1 MKTKLLSL
9 LIFFSI
15 SSLFAQ
21 EDAWVYFKDKPS
33 ETSYYTT
40 PLNMLTQ
47 RSLDRRARYGIALD
61 SKDVPLEST
70 YVSEINGSF
79 GITILARSK
88 WLNALHIQGEKP
100 DIDNLLNLNFVES
113 IEYANRSLT
122 SSKPS
127 KTSKIVKKGI
137 DKLKFESTVAY
148 GTAANQ
154 IEMLG
159 GETLHQ
165 NNFTGADMQ
174 IAIIDAGFPGVN
186 TFSAFKRI
194 RDNGQILG
202 GYDFVARSSDIYT
215 GSSHGTSVLS
225 TIAGYLED
233 GVDGATA
240 NFRGTAPDA
249 SFYLFRSENAPVE
262 VKLEESL
269 WVEAAER
276 ADSLGVDVINTSLG
290 YSVFFDNPDHNYSYS
305 DMDGQTAFI
314 TRGAEIAFSR
324 GMLLVTS
331 AGNEGNDTAWPYI
344 NAPADG
350 PSILTVGAVNSAG
363 TIATFSSFGPTSDDR
378 IKPDVCAQGQ
388 GTYLINS
395 AGNVASGNGTSF
407 SSPVLTGVVACLWQ
421 AFPDKTNAEI
431 TQLIKE
437 SAHLY
442 TSPTNQKGYGIPNFT
457 TIYETLSVNIDDID
471 GDGILDTLD
480 VCPNTP
486 EGAEVDASGCLVLPS
501 DNFKLEIIGET
512 CPDKNNGQIIITSE
526 TSYDYSITVNGL
538 NYTLANSTLTL
549 LDLSSGA
556 HDVCITLENQNYEQC
571 YNFDILEGVLVS
583 GKANVSSKSVIVEL
597 DQGTPPY
604 TVYLNGLEKMQT
616 SNSIFEVGIKP
627 GDFVEVKTSVACE
640 GVFSKEIAAEVAISM
655 YPNPINNL
663 VNFKFPNG
671 IDKIEIS
678 IYNLLGSTIYQGQL
692 LKNNPTT
699 DISFLSKGFYLMQVK
714 SNNEIR
720 TFKVLKN

>member
-1 MKTKLLSL
+1 M
-9 LIFFSI
+9 
-15 SSLFAQ
+15 FAQ
-21 EDAWVYFKDKPS
+21 EDAWVYFNDKPS
-33 ETSYYTT
+33 EASYFTT

-61 SKDVPLEST
+61 SKDVPLEPT
-70 YVSEINGSF
+70 YVSQINSSV

-88 WLNALHIQGEKP
+88 WLNALHIQGSKAA
-100 DIDNLLNLNFVES
+100 IDNLLNLSFIES
-113 IEYANRSLT
+113 IEYANRLLT
-122 SSKPS
+122 GSKPS
-127 KTSKIVKKGI
+127 KTSNIIKKGI
-137 DKLKFESTVAY
+137 DKLKFESTVSY
-148 GTAANQ
+148 GSATNQ

-165 NNFTGADMQ
+165 NNFTGAGMQ
-174 IAIIDAGFPGVN
+174 IAVIDAGFPGVN

-225 TIAGYLED
+225 TIAGYLEI

-240 NFRGTAPDA
+240 NFTGTAPDA
-249 SFYLFRSENAPVE
+249 DFYLFRTENAPVE
-262 VKLEESL
+262 VRLEESL

-290 YSVFFDNPDHNYSYS
+290 YSVFFDNPDHNYSYE

-314 TRGAEIAFSR
+314 TRGAEVAFSR

-331 AGNEGNDTAWPYI
+331 AGNEGGDAAWPYI

-350 PSILTVGAVNSAG
+350 PSVLTVGAVNSEG
-363 TIATFSSFGPTSDDR
+363 IIASFSSFGPSADNRT
-378 IKPDVCAQGQ
+378 KPDVLAQGQ

-395 AGNVASGNGTSF
+395 AGNVDSGNGTSF

-457 TIYETLSVNIDDID
+457 TIYQLLSVNIDDLD
-471 GDGILDTLD
+471 GDGVLNTFDA
-480 VCPNTP
+480 CPNTP
-486 EGAEVDASGCLVLPS
+486 EGAEVDTNGCLVLPS
-501 DNFKLEIIGET
+501 DNFKLEVTGET
-512 CPDKNNGQIIITSE
+512 CPDKNNGQISFSSE
-526 TSYDYSITVNGL
+526 TAYNYLITVDGL
-538 NYTLANSTLTL
+538 NYSLTNSTFNL
-549 LDLSSGA
+549 LDLSPG
-556 HDVCITLENQNYEQC
+556 DYEMCVTLENQNYEQC

-583 GKANVSSKSVIVEL
+583 GKASISSKSVIVEL
-597 DQGTPPY
+597 DKGTPPY
-604 TVYLNGLEKMQT
+604 TVYLNGLEKLQT
-616 SNSIFEVGIKP
+616 LNSIFEIAIKP
-627 GDFVEVKTSVACE
+627 GDIVEVKTSIACE
-640 GVFSKEIAAEVAISM
+640 GVFSKEIAAEAAISV
-655 YPNPINNL
+655 YPNPINNI
-663 VNFKFPNG
+663 VNFKFPNDV
-671 IDKIEIS
+671 DKIEIS
-678 IYNLLGSTIYQGQL
+678 IYNLLGNTIYQGQI

-720 TFKVLKN
+720 AFKVLKN